1 MVDGVVDDASSEAS
15 SNLSSTELCADGVVV
30 VAVGAVTYELKK
42 TWAAPGLR
50 GEFGEMARPNPLLG
64 RFGRARGCSGVVER
78 SLEDLVERGDGMWC
92 STNISATVPD
102 LVGAAVEKSPVPP

>member
-15 SNLSSTELCADGVVV
+15 SNLSSTELCADGVV
-30 VAVGAVTYELKK
+30 AVGAGPYGLKK

-64 RFGRARGCSGVVER
+64 RFGRARCCSGVVER
-78 SLEDLVERGDGMWC
+78 SLEDLVERGDGM
-92 STNISATVPD
+92 
-102 LVGAAVEKSPVPP
+102 G